1 MRNRQKS
8 SCRTVSENRRHSG
21 GKRIA
26 APVWKP
32 ASSIEK
38 YRLKPN
44 AMQVGFITNL
54 RKILEKI
61 FDKSV
66 SMGLVGVGNKKFE
79 VSVLFIIL
87 NHSNCGSFFDIYYNT
102 QLDKCIRVIYYSI
115 YQIDIWRA
123 MMNRKNIRKLL
134 LIISLLLFPITIWY
148 MSPYLIIQGAMEGII
163 TGSFVVFT
171 CMLLGSIFC
180 GRLFCAWLCPMGGM
194 QECLFAVNAKNPKQ
208 GWKNYIKYAIW
219 TIWIIAVILCFIFR
233 KKEITVDFFYMTDHG
248 ISISNI
254 YNYVIYY
261 GIIFLVLIPAVLF
274 GKRIFCHYFCWM
286 APFMVLGTKIRRV
299 LHLPGLHIKVKQPD
313 ACVSCGKCNRE
324 CPMGIKV
331 SELIKDGQIK
341 NAECIQCGACIDGCP
356 KKVLSY
362 GMMERGKKNG
372 NRKEK

>member
-1 MRNRQKS
+1 MNRQ
-8 SCRTVSENRRHSG
+8 
-21 GKRIA
+21 
-26 APVWKP
+26 
-32 ASSIEK
+32 
-38 YRLKPN
+38 
-44 AMQVGFITNL
+44 
-54 RKILEKI
+54 
-61 FDKSV
+61 
-66 SMGLVGVGNKKFE
+66 
-79 VSVLFIIL
+79 
-87 NHSNCGSFFDIYYNT
+87 
-102 QLDKCIRVIYYSI
+102 
-115 YQIDIWRA
+115 
-123 MMNRKNIRKLL
+123 NIRKLM

-171 CMLLGSIFC
+171 CMLLGSIFF
-180 GRLFCAWLCPMGGM
+180 GRLFCAWLCPVGGM

-219 TIWIIAVILCFIFR
+219 IIWIIAVILCFIFG

-274 GKRIFCHYFCWM
+274 GKRVFCHYFCWM
-286 APFMVLGTKIRRV
+286 APFMVLGTQIRRV
-299 LHLPGLHIKVKQPD
+299 LHLPGLHIKVKQTD
-313 ACVSCGKCNRE
+313 TCVSCGKCNRE
-324 CPMGIKV
+324 CPMGINV

-341 NAECIQCGACIDGCP
+341 NVECIQCGACIDGCS

-362 GMMERGKKNG
+362 GMTERGKKNG

>member
-1 MRNRQKS
+1 MTRAGTGKTYASAFAMRELGFRRVLFLVHRGQLARQTKKS
-8 SCRTVSENRRHSG
+8 
-21 GKRIA
+21 
-26 APVWKP
+26 
-32 ASSIEK
+32 
-38 YRLKPN
+38 Y
-44 AMQVGFITNL
+44 
-54 RKILEKI
+54 EKI

-66 SMGLVGVGNKKFE
+66 SMGLVGVGNRKFE